1 MVEDRE
7 FKNMET
13 DMTVMDEMLGNDLLR
28 ALPDEQRRRLLPR
41 LDRVDLPTGY
51 VISDV
56 ARRPA
61 HVYFPTA
68 SVITLHHVLEDCF
81 SAEYAIVGREG
92 AVGLDAMFQDRPSAD
107 RAVVLHGGGALR
119 IDKRA
124 LKWEFFRSQELQQT
138 LVQYT
143 WSLMGL
149 VAQTA
154 VCNRH
159 HCLDQRLCRW
169 LLLAQDRLPGNQ
181 LTVTQ
186 EFLSHLL
193 GVRREGV
200 TQAAGRLQRAG
211 RIRHRRGQV
220 TIVDRSGLEAGAC
233 ECYETARRTVAPSR
247 PSDLRTRID
256 SPQPLSA

>member
-1 MVEDRE
+1 
-7 FKNMET
+7 MET
-13 DMTVMDEMLGNDLLR
+13 IMNVMDEIERNDLLR
-28 ALPDEQRRRLLPR
+28 ALPEEQRRRLLPR
-41 LDRVDLPTGY
+41 LDRVELPNGH
-51 VISDV
+51 VLSDV
-56 ARRPA
+56 GRRPA
-61 HVYFPTA
+61 HVFFPTA
-68 SVITLHHVLEDCF
+68 SVVTLHHVLKDCF
-81 SAEYAIVGREG
+81 SAEFAIVGREG
-92 AVGLDAMFQDRPSAD
+92 AVGLDSMFSEKPSAD
-107 RAVVLHGGGALR
+107 RAVVLQGGSALR

-124 LKWEFFRSQELQQT
+124 LKWEFFRSQELQQV

-143 WSLMGL
+143 WSLMGF

-181 LTVTQ
+181 LVVTQ

-211 RIRHRRGQV
+211 LIRHRRGHV
-220 TIVDRSGLEAGAC
+220 TILDRTGLEAGAC

-247 PSDLRTRID
+247 LPEMRPR
-256 SPQPLSA
+256 PLVTQQMTA

>member
-1 MVEDRE
+1 
-7 FKNMET
+7 
-13 DMTVMDEMLGNDLLR
+13 
-28 ALPDEQRRRLLPR
+28 
-41 LDRVDLPTGY
+41 
-51 VISDV
+51 
-56 ARRPA
+56 
-61 HVYFPTA
+61 
-68 SVITLHHVLEDCF
+68 
-81 SAEYAIVGREG
+81 
-92 AVGLDAMFQDRPSAD
+92 MFNDRPTAD
-107 RAVVLHGGGALR
+107 RAVVLQGGGALR

-124 LKWEFFRSQELQQT
+124 LKWEFFRSQDLQQT

-169 LLLAQDRLPGNQ
+169 LLMAQDRLPGNQ

-211 RIRHRRGQV
+211 LIRHRRGQV
-220 TIVDRSGLEAGAC
+220 TIVDRAGLEAAAC
-233 ECYETARRTVAPSR
+233 ECYETARRTVAPR
-247 PSDLRTRID
+247 PMNEVRPRLGSLQT
-256 SPQPLSA
+256 LSA